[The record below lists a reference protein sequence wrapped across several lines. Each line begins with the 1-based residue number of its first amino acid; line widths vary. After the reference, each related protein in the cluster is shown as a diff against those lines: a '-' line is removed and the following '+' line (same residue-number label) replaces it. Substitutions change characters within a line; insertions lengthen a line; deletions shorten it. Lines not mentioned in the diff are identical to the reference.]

1 VDQSGVSEREHLE
14 QVERQTGRRPQRLQE
29 PEFPLPVSNVWFAFL
44 HLNSGRSSGMS
55 LNPLSYLEIKSWME
69 ITSTPL
75 NAREVEAL
83 KKLDMLYLGVM
94 NG

>member
-1 VDQSGVSEREHLE
+1 
-14 QVERQTGRRPQRLQE
+14 
-29 PEFPLPVSNVWFAFL
+29 
-44 HLNSGRSSGMS
+44 MS